1 MQQIIH
7 EELAKLQAELQTLET
22 AVKQIAKAEEIA
34 TTVVNTVHAIQDNY
48 QALLN
53 EVGINYNLYLEQAL
67 STHQHTLDAITESI
81 EQKISQTQQK
91 MQESIQE
98 FTGEAHDII
107 EAYSVQAQ
115 KIQEYLATIPTQHK
129 THLEEVQS
137 LFQEAISKI
146 HQGINADIGI
156 LIAPLETTVMQFQ
169 KDMQI
174 ATQKFTTDAQTVV
187 GAYSSSAKDIQAYL
201 DNIPSRHESHLNKMQ
216 DVLLRMTGQTTQ
228 DIKTSIENFIQQSNG
243 TVHAF
248 QLKLQETKIFLDD
261 SNLLIV
267 QIQQLLERFKTYDIP
282 QRMDKLD
289 FAQIGIQQGIQ
300 NILMRT
306 ETLERNLLPKM
317 DNLEKRMIREM
328 QSAVTMLATKIEE
341 QNWEIQ
347 ELKKPWWAFFR
358 KQKRRKL

>member
-1 MQQIIH
+1 MKRVQQ
-7 EELAKLQAELQTLET
+7 LEP
-22 AVKQIAKAEEIA
+22 K
-34 TTVVNTVHAIQDNY
+34 
-48 QALLN
+48 
-53 EVGINYNLYLEQAL
+53 
-67 STHQHTLDAITESI
+67 
-81 EQKISQTQQK
+81 
-91 MQESIQE
+91 
-98 FTGEAHDII
+98 
-107 EAYSVQAQ
+107 
-115 KIQEYLATIPTQHK
+115 
-129 THLEEVQS
+129 
-137 LFQEAISKI
+137 
-146 HQGINADIGI
+146 HQGC
-156 LIAPLETTVMQFQ
+156 
-169 KDMQI
+169 
-174 ATQKFTTDAQTVV
+174 
-187 GAYSSSAKDIQAYL
+187 
-201 DNIPSRHESHLNKMQ
+201 
-216 DVLLRMTGQTTQ
+216 
-228 DIKTSIENFIQQSNG
+228 
-243 TVHAF
+243 F